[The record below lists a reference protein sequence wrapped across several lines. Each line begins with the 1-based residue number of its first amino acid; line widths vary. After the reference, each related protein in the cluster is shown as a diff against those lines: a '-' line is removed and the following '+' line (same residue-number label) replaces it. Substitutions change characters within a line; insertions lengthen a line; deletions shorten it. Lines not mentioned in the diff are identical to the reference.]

1 MESCRVMSMQNG
13 ALLIAQAFRRRGVV
27 LAHPARSRS
36 GLREADGVVVF
47 AIPQSRVRVNDWGC
61 SCPLWLPADAGPR
74 TDGDAAV
81 REERVQHCRLAV
93 QLGMAEG
100 FLLDAQDLPA
110 AACDMISVHVIQR
123 GAEFWA
129 TWGGVARSRTSESE
143 ATAEERPHASRSMSA
158 A

>member
-1 MESCRVMSMQNG
+1 MESCLVLSMENG

-47 AIPQSRVRVNDWGC
+47 AMPRSRVRVNDWGC
-61 SCPLWLPADAGPR
+61 SCPLWLPVDAGPR
-74 TDGDAAV
+74 NNRDAGVA
-81 REERVQHCRLAV
+81 EERFQHCRLAM

-100 FLLDAQDLPA
+100 FLLDAQNEPA
-110 AACDMISVHVIQR
+110 TDCDVLSLHVMQR

-143 ATAEERPHASRSMSA
+143 VTEEEGPRAPRSMSGA
-158 A
+158 